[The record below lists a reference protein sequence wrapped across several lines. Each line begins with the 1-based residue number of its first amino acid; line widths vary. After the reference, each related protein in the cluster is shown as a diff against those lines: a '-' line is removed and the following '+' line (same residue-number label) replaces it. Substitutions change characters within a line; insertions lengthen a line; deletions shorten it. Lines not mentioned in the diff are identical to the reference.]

1 MSIPGIAHWSC
12 RENNLASPSYWRC
25 WWRRLHIHSLVILRK
40 LNRAS
45 WGRLTCTCFRPMWIT
60 VVGQGLHESKSNISH
75 GHWTAQAFVSKPWC
89 QRTLFKLPC
98 IAVSCT
104 RKLVAWHNI
113 VSTYN
118 HREQDATGIWTVSC
132 PSCKLRSL
140 HCHAKSSSRYTDIQ
154 MDSEFASRI
163 CLFNHQHGELH
174 CSSGCSSG

>member
-1 MSIPGIAHWSC
+1 MKNLLEIRIFSVTRINSGYLQTLGMSISSVKPTSHKA
-12 RENNLASPSYWRC
+12 RMKVSY
-25 WWRRLHIHSLVILRK
+25 LHK
-40 LNRAS
+40 
-45 WGRLTCTCFRPMWIT
+45 
-60 VVGQGLHESKSNISH
+60 SKSNISH
-75 GHWTAQAFVSKPWC
+75 GHCTAQAFVSKPWC

-113 VSTYN
+113 ISTNN

-174 CSSGCSSG
+174 CSSACSSG